1 MKKRFFSTVLV
12 LCLISGITTGC
23 SGASD
28 TPNATDSTTDISTTD
43 ISTQQTSAEPETSN
57 QPEENTEPL
66 RLKKIPQLKT
76 ADTYITIDE
85 AASGYDGSLITDAV
99 ISACTL
105 PEATVSDLPY
115 WTGFVLE
122 NKISANAPQD
132 DRWNAYT
139 DGSQYWYEGLIEI
152 IAQEGFNCARCMYS
166 LTYLGKNGDPE
177 LISENALAELDALVS
192 WGLKYN
198 VHIMLSVSG
207 APDCWGDPEK
217 EDVMRTPAIF
227 DDPHCSEL
235 YFKYMTML
243 AKRYANIPAKALSI
257 ELVAEPVFNARD
269 WDNTAEIEYAEKL
282 LPTVEAIREAAPERI
297 IIANDVGHKTAWP
310 LAEAGCALSLHA
322 HMFHPTTGWLQEHE
336 IQGSIKYPI
345 PLMPTYWDAKNGA
358 LTLNKED
365 GFSDCTM
372 RIYYSYYTDGIR
384 IEADGVTLYSS
395 EDSFVF
401 DRGYFDVKVPDGTK
415 TVTVTPLGHEFVF
428 SYLVLKHN
436 DGQLILPAV
445 LMYDGAGHYC
455 NPSDPE
461 YDLPALTLNSSYEI
475 VQAEPYG
482 MFGSDLFYETT
493 VAYSRELAEKYS
505 VGFTLSEIC
514 GDNALPLEDYLTFEE
529 TETGF
534 VKKYQIPWMW
544 NCLENVIGT
553 KERIWP
559 DSIEHRYR
567 ETKYEGIYI
576 DDAVMDYIKS
586 LL

>member
-1 MKKRFFSTVLV
+1 MKKRFLSTALV
-12 LCLISGITTGC
+12 LCLILGVTAGC
-23 SGASD
+23 SKAED
-28 TPNATDSTTDISTTD
+28 TPDVTDGTPDS
-43 ISTQQTSAEPETSN
+43 STQWTSAESAISNKPEDT
-57 QPEENTEPL
+57 PEPL
-66 RLKKIPQLKT
+66 RLKKIPQIKT
-76 ADTYITIDE
+76 TDTYITVDE
-85 AASGYDGSLITDAV
+85 ASSGYDSALITDAM

-122 NKISANAPQD
+122 NKMLANITHD
-132 DRWNAYT
+132 DRWNVYT
-139 DGSQYWYEGLIEI
+139 DGVQYWYEGLIEL

-166 LTYLGKNGDPE
+166 LTYLGKKGDPE
-177 LISENALAELDALVS
+177 QISENALAELDALIS

-198 VHIMLSVSG
+198 VHIMLSISG
-207 APDCWGDPEK
+207 APDCWGDVEK
-217 EDVMRTPAIF
+217 ENVMQTPAIF

-243 AKRYANIPAKALSI
+243 AKRYENIPAKVLSI
-257 ELVAEPVFNARD
+257 ELVAEPAFNAED
-269 WDNTAEIEYAEKL
+269 WDNTAEKEYAAKL
-282 LPTVEAIREAAPERI
+282 LPTVTAIHEINSERI
-297 IIANDVGHKTAWP
+297 LIANDLGHKIAWP

-322 HMFHPTTGWLQEHE
+322 HIFHPTTSWLQNHG
-336 IQGSIKYPI
+336 IQGNVNYPV
-345 PLMPTYWDAKNGA
+345 PLMPAYWDEKNGT

-372 RIYYSYYTDGIR
+372 RIYYSYYTDGIS
-384 IEADGVTLYSS
+384 ITADGSTLYRT

-401 DRGYFDVKVPDGTK
+401 DRGYFDVEVPDGTK

-428 SYLVLKHN
+428 SYLVLKWN
-436 DGQLILPAV
+436 DGQLILPAA

-455 NPSDPE
+455 NPSNPE
-461 YDLPALTLNSSYEI
+461 YDLPALTLNSGYEVI
-475 VQAEPYG
+475 QAEPYG
-482 MFGSDLFYETT
+482 MFSSDLFYETT
-493 VAYSRELAEKYS
+493 VAYSRELAKKYN
-505 VGFTLSEIC
+505 VGFMLSEIC
-514 GDNALPLEDYLTFEE
+514 GDNELPLEDYLTFEE
-529 TETGF
+529 LETGF

-544 NCLENVIGT
+544 NCLESVIST
-553 KERIWP
+553 KARIWP